1 MMYTLATLCLALD
14 EQVRM
19 SAFFANSSLP
29 KWLSIIF
36 AGLLLTGCASDRYFM
51 VEKKDISQLDESLT
65 DQNQR
70 IVSLEQKT
78 QEQLDSVAEQSKT
91 STQSI
96 LEAISKQAESFSCP
110 PIPTQSTCE
119 TNSRNKQ
126 PQLKGTANRLKGKV
140 VVGEVE
146 NFYLADPGM
155 VHVARID
162 SGAETSSLDARN
174 ITRFERDG
182 VNWVRF
188 DVPKP
193 DSAEFVT
200 LEREI
205 SRRVRIIQ
213 SSTDESEKRVVV
225 ELQFMIGDHHQQ
237 AEFTLTNRQ
246 HLSHVVLVGRNIL
259 RDVMLI
265 DVGKEYAT
273 ELPSPLPHQSTVGT
287 P

>member
-1 MMYTLATLCLALD
+1 
-14 EQVRM
+14 M
-19 SAFFANSSLP
+19 SGFFANLTRL
-29 KWLSIIF
+29 KCLTVIF
-36 AGLLLTGCASDRYFM
+36 SGMLLAGCASDRYFM
-51 VEKKDISQLDESLT
+51 VEKKDISQLDDSLSA
-65 DQNQR
+65 QSQR
-70 IVSLEQKT
+70 IKTLEEKSLAQF
-78 QEQLDSVAEQSKT
+78 DSIATLNQT

-96 LEAISKQAESFSCP
+96 LDAVSEQADNHSCP
-110 PIPTQSTCE
+110 PMPEQPTCNATSTNNQ
-119 TNSRNKQ
+119 TS
-126 PQLKGTANRLKGKV
+126 PKGTADRLKGKV

-162 SGAETSSLDARN
+162 SGAETSSLDARD

-188 DVPKP
+188 DVPTP
-193 DSAEFVT
+193 DSDDFVT

-213 SSTDESEKRVVV
+213 SSTDESERRVVV

-273 ELPSPLPHQSTVGT
+273 ELPSPLPHQGSGGSE
-287 P
+287 